1 MESDFDFYLHFEKS
15 RGGGFVKQQIK
26 NNDLMP
32 IYIDCDIGCEYY
44 NKLEKGYQKTR
55 ICV

>member
-1 MESDFDFYLHFEKS
+1 MESDFDFYLHFQKY

-32 IYIDCDIGCEYY
+32 NYIDCDIGCDLQLQIAQHSY
-44 NKLEKGYQKTR
+44 
-55 ICV
+55 